1 MIERYDWA
9 PVGGV
14 EGTRY
19 IPIVRVSFH
28 TEKTCYQLKGTV
40 SGEDDPTNQVLSV
53 STQKTLDAPA
63 GTFSMTLAGGKWFS
77 SQLIKSN
84 DLVVI
89 QMGYKTIEG
98 ESLSTVMVG
107 LVDRVRRTR
116 DVDSGM
122 ATSITGR
129 DFGKILI
136 KSNLKFYPEVA
147 GANTD
152 NSEKFFLTTEG
163 WLTLSSEFTDAN
175 SVKGTPA
182 IILDNIMRF
191 LLPRLNKVKWTVW
204 DENKVKPVAK
214 KVDVTNIL
222 RYNFAKVDMFMPL
235 IFSVDQYEGSLWN
248 LMERASIKPFA
259 ELFIDVRDPD
269 EAWNKGNKPRVVNET
284 IEKAS
289 DAAKAKLPK
298 GKGYYPY
305 PRFPFGKDNSVVS
318 VFMRNT
324 PFDKNMWDKLLTHEV
339 TASDVIDEDL
349 SFSDDEHYNLFW
361 AGTTLNPFGT
371 DLKRVSPPLM
381 NQKNVERYGLSP
393 LEVEIE
399 GLSIDPNNAQNN
411 VLMEGMSKEYTSKLK
426 SWYENNHF
434 YLNGSMT
441 IRGKGNYRIGQR
453 LQASGIMKEFYIES
467 VTQSFSVF
475 EGWTTSLSLTRGK
488 DYKKTTAPA
497 ANKTATKVS
506 ATKSKSTAQKTNAEV
521 KADYYTIKLGDSL
534 YSIAVKVYGKGDD
547 WTKIWNAN
555 KEMLIKRD
563 ARNTSQLG
571 KYIYPGQ
578 ILKIPGGAK

>member
-9 PVGGV
+9 PTGGV

-19 IPIVRVSFH
+19 VPIMRVSFH
-28 TEKTCYQLKGTV
+28 TETTCYQLKGTV
-40 SGEDDPTNQVLSV
+40 SDEDDPTNQVLSI

-63 GTFSMTLAGGKWFS
+63 GTLSMTLAGGKWFS

-89 QMGYKTIEG
+89 QMGYKTIKG
-98 ESLSTVMVG
+98 ESLSSVMVG

-116 DVDSGM
+116 DVDGGM

-136 KSNLKFYPEVA
+136 KSNLKFYPQIGGNKIA
-147 GANTD
+147 D
-152 NSEKFFLTTEG
+152 SEKFFLTNEG
-163 WLTLSSEFTDAN
+163 WLTLMSYFTN
-175 SVKGTPA
+175 ENIMKGTPA
-182 IILDNIMRF
+182 VILDNIMRF
-191 LLPRLNKVKWTVW
+191 ILPKLNSVNWTVW
-204 DENKVKPVAK
+204 DEKKAKPVAK

-222 RYNFAKVDMFMPL
+222 RYNFAKVDMFLPM
-235 IFSVDQYEGSLWN
+235 IFTADQYEGSLWN
-248 LMERASIKPFA
+248 LMERAAIKPFT
-259 ELFIDVRDPD
+259 ELFVDVRDPD

-284 IEKAS
+284 IEEAS
-289 DAAKAKLPK
+289 DAAKAKFPK

-305 PRFPFGKDNSVVS
+305 PRFPFGKDNGVVS
-318 VFMRNT
+318 VFLRNT
-324 PFDKNMWDKLLTHEV
+324 PFDKSAWDKLVAHEV
-339 TASDVIDEDL
+339 TASDVIEEDL

-361 AGTTLNPFGT
+361 AGTTINPLGF
-371 DLKRVSPPLM
+371 DLKNVVPPLM
-381 NQKNVERYGLSP
+381 NEKNVSRYGLSP
-393 LEVEIE
+393 LEVQIE
-399 GLSIDPNNAQNN
+399 GLSIDESNETGTT
-411 VLMEGMSKEYTSKLK
+411 LLEGMSKTYTAKLK
-426 SWYENNHF
+426 SWFENNHLF
-434 YLNGSMT
+434 LNGTMT
-441 IRGKGNYRIGQR
+441 VRGKGNYRIGQR

-467 VTQSFSVF
+467 VTQSFNVF
-475 EGWTTSLSLTRGK
+475 EGWTTTLSLTRGK

-563 ARNTSQLG
+563 ARNTSQL
-571 KYIYPGQ
+571 KCIYPGQ
-578 ILKIPGGAK
+578 ILKIPGGSK